1 MYEWADHTAEV
12 ELHLEADSEETI
24 FRDAVRAYAELVGAD
39 CVPTERRSVVVTAHD
54 RATLL
59 AQWLEELIY
68 FGDDGFSATGVSK
81 LEVRPNR
88 VVGVLE
94 GCAAHARPLVK
105 AVTYHR
111 LEFGRKGGRW
121 NARVVLDV

>member
-12 ELHLEADSEETI
+12 ELHIEADSEETI

-39 CVPTERRSVVVTAHD
+39 CEPTERRSVIVAAHD

-68 FGDDGFSATGVSK
+68 LGEDGFTVIGASK
-81 LEVRPNR
+81 LELGSNR
-88 VVGVLE
+88 VVAALE
-94 GCAAHARPLVK
+94 GCPKHARPLVK